1 MDVKINK
8 NQIKEYFD
16 LPTLGQTT
24 RQREFVA
31 EDTCY
36 TSTIPMVNPAYIF
49 GIEVEVEGVPDPRVQ
64 HTHRSYWN
72 LTMDNSLRNNG
83 IEFVSVPL
91 RAEQVEFA
99 MIQLNAS
106 LPDTASFS
114 ARTSVHVH
122 MNVRDMVIDQIKGL
136 MLLYTAVEELLFDWA
151 GEERVNNVFCVR
163 LTDTDYAQTYRD
175 FCNDPRQ
182 VVHYWNKYTAM
193 NLHPMESKGT
203 VEFRHMA
210 GTADIIRVATWV
222 NILSCLKVYTKKHS
236 STDIMEQIHQLNST
250 SEYEMFLIQV
260 FQEYTKELIPRKFSI
275 QEKMENAVSYIKL
288 TNIAKDVEQTTVPD
302 RAIEPVRRRPAE
314 YDMLIMDEVT
324 AHQPQTTTE
333 NQDNTIQGELNR
345 RDRLAAMAEQYQPR
359 ILPQINAETRGRNP
373 IRDIPNPY
381 REDFLRVFGNTLIP
395 TTRN

>member
-16 LPTLGQTT
+16 LPTLGQTA

-36 TSTIPMVNPAYIF
+36 TTTIPMVNPAYIF

-64 HTHRSYWN
+64 HTHRGYWN

-122 MNVRDMVIDQIKGL
+122 MNVRDMVIDHIKGL

-182 VVHYWNKYTAM
+182 VVHHWNKYTAM

-210 GTADIIRVATWV
+210 GTADIVRVATWV
-222 NILSCLKVYTKKHS
+222 NILSCLKVYTKRHS
-236 STDIMEQIHQLNST
+236 SMEIMEQIHQLNST

-260 FQEYTKELIPRKFSI
+260 FQEYAKELIPRKFSI

-288 TNIAKDVEQTTVPD
+288 TNIAKDVEQNTIPD
-302 RAIEPVRRRPAE
+302 RDIEPVRRMPGE
-314 YDMLIMDEVT
+314 HDMLIMDEVP
-324 AHQPQTTTE
+324 AHPPQTT
-333 NQDNTIQGELNR
+333 
-345 RDRLAAMAEQYQPR
+345 AEY
-359 ILPQINAETRGRNP
+359 QINALPVGRDRFDVAAEEAMRAHTRGIPRIDGTGRGRNP
-373 IRDIPNPY
+373 VRDPY
-381 REDFLRVFGNTLIP
+381 QEDFLRVFGNALLP
-395 TTRN
+395 PTRN

>member
-16 LPTLGQTT
+16 LPTLGQTA

-49 GIEVEVEGVPDPRVQ
+49 GIEVEVEGVPDPQVVS
-64 HTHRSYWN
+64 THRSYWN
-72 LTMDNSLRNNG
+72 LTADNSLRNSG

-175 FCNDPRQ
+175 FCSDPRQ

-210 GTADIIRVATWV
+210 GTADTVRVATWV
-222 NILSCLKVYTKKHS
+222 NMLSCLKVYTKRHS
-236 STDIMEQIHQLNST
+236 SMEIMEQIHQLNST

-260 FQEYTKELIPRKFSI
+260 FQEYAKELIPRKFSI

-288 TNIAKDVEQTTVPD
+288 TNIAKDVEQQNLPD
-302 RAIEPVRRRPAE
+302 FDPTEAVRRRLTG
-314 YDMLIMDEVT
+314 YDRLVMDEIIT
-324 AHQPQTTTE
+324 QPQQATTE
-333 NQDNTIQGELNR
+333 NTLPVGQNILD
-345 RDRLAAMAEQYQPR
+345 LAEVVAPY
-359 ILPQINAETRGRNP
+359 TRP
-373 IRDIPNPY
+373 RDIPRIDAAVRVRNPVRDPY
-381 REDFLRVFGNTLIP
+381 REDFLRVFGNALTP
-395 TTRN
+395 PTRN